1 MESQLENSTILETN
15 LEIIATLSIKCT
27 WITSMNDRKE
37 TLENHEKQDWSTEA
51 GVGAFHDSKVVIFL
65 SL

>member
-1 MESQLENSTILETN
+1 
-15 LEIIATLSIKCT
+15 
-27 WITSMNDRKE
+27 MNDRKE